1 MELLTLDSFLP
12 YLKPFEGKE
21 LLSPQESLKISLLI
35 TELLIDNY
43 IDFNLLKFL
52 SRFLTV
58 ESYNDIIEERNIE
71 HKCGYFLCDNQ
82 PKSLVRRLSLNS
94 NGTTTASISDTG
106 ASTRYQI
113 YNRKPSIILPNT
125 YMSQYCCKEH
135 YQASIFYKN
144 QLSSEALFAR
154 TNILIIPP
162 FQGNKTWYE
171 NSITCL
177 EEVIAKHKELK
188 QQGKSMA
195 EVIALMN
202 GLNMNEDEINDETNQ
217 LIKLIEDFEIVE
229 KDTVDMNGKQIHEAV
244 IESSEEE
251 EEEENGSA
259 MNANKIEGYV
269 TTDKS
274 FGGYVV

>member
-12 YLKPFEGKE
+12 YLRPYQGKE

-35 TELLIDNY
+35 TEILIDTY

-71 HKCGYFLCDNQ
+71 HKCGYFLCNLQ

-94 NGTTTASISDTG
+94 NGTTTASSLLESG
-106 ASTRYQI
+106 ASTKYQI

-135 YQASIFYKN
+135 YQSSIFYRN
-144 QLSSEALFAR
+144 QLSTEALFAR
-154 TNILIIPP
+154 NNILVILP
-162 FQGNKTWYE
+162 FQGPSNWYE
-171 NSITCL
+171 NSITLL

-202 GLNMNEDEINDETNQ
+202 GLNVHEDEMNDETNQ

-229 KDTVDMNGKQIHEAV
+229 KETDDLNGHQINEAV
-244 IESSEEE
+244 IESDDEDEDLNTKTTS
-251 EEEENGSA
+251 
-259 MNANKIEGYV
+259 NKVEGYV
-269 TTDKS
+269 TSDKS